1 MNFISKAVGSVR
13 QYIRTDWAS
22 NRVRFCT
29 EVFAWACS
37 VVSAVMF
44 AATVPNIPVVPLYTI
59 FIAGCFAS
67 AWACWTRRSF
77 WLDGQFRVPGCDRW
91 CRLDPIPVAELN
103 FGCSWL
109 ASNSLGRC
117 RFFRSRLF
125 LFNHRRSN
133 FRHQWNWSS
142 CSRLWNLVWC

>member
-59 FIAGCFAS
+59 FISGCCAS

-77 WLDGQFRVPGCDRW
+77 GLMANSVFLVVIDGVGLIRYLLQ
-91 CRLDPIPVAELN
+91 N
-103 FGCSWL
+103 
-109 ASNSLGRC
+109 
-117 RFFRSRLF
+117 
-125 LFNHRRSN
+125 
-133 FRHQWNWSS
+133 
-142 CSRLWNLVWC
+142 